1 MNTFDAYCRACR
13 AEGASR
19 IRAAL
24 VTEVR
29 SFFIAVQDLDAGID
43 EEKRGYVD
51 LYSLLRLAPVGT
63 DDEIT
68 RITRSASAAC
78 RHIAAHLR
86 ERILRED
93 VTTPHYKVREISAR
107 GVGWLSKRPGR
118 TVREKL
124 SGTNSM
130 LAVRRRPS
138 IDTGENR
145 LFMAFVRR
153 LDALIA
159 QKKELPGITLSP
171 AEEDFHAWVQRILHD
186 ETLQEIGA
194 WRNTPPNNTLLG
206 ERRYRIVWRNWRALQ
221 ELDALIAADDAHLDE
236 RITTMLLWRLARR
249 LGAAYGF
256 TQQPIRYHYR
266 KGRVL
271 SVLGHIDARNADG
284 TVRLRLHGCSVSV
297 TYRKKIYQLQ
307 VKDMRLIDMRGDAHA
322 VAPGGMD
329 ALAAMIAAR
338 LGCPRSASL
347 PEQAPPAEERR
358 PSAYVDLFAL
368 RPSYLTG
375 AGEAQQ
381 LSVRIMRQQFVRRG
395 AKHAY
400 VYDVP
405 VDEAA
410 SVRMRSEHARG
421 VDIRT
426 YSVVSCVNKKQ
437 DGDNQE
443 ENLLAILRRHVPA
456 DRICIPQPDAYSDF
470 SLRRLREALR
480 VRYGKEERMPR
491 SIAFLFE
498 ETRRPTFWRKFRFD
512 DFVLLVDCVQ
522 DRCTLTLVQGRK
534 DERVENALP
543 ESKGLVWERH
553 PTRQGEIRFDDGTDL
568 HTRCR
573 VALEKRG
580 VPSGDAVLDVVDV
593 DGLRAEQGRL
603 YIDFGMR
610 GYSLD
615 ESLEKDLL
623 LPKPGIKGIVQAFQ
637 TKYDVLLR
645 GRKVHVYVLT
655 DRLIC
660 DAPGAEQVSSP
671 ARVLEG
677 MRRYDE
683 LRHTMESYRR
693 THDAY
698 EELCLWHDHLPALG
712 IKRLYGVFDL
722 ISEEVDKV
730 VKPQLNK
737 EQEISIPHG
746 FTLPRGQREYRFGL
760 IMNSVSHDIT
770 HEAVVRHPSFPL
782 DADTECRLRLT
793 YTYGKDI
800 PYELVF
806 EPRDGGAPFRR
817 VEVRWEEAKA
827 RPLPGNMPT
836 FPQGAEDWNTLIHG
850 ATKKKS
856 DVDLL
861 GWLRRDLNR
870 AISLRTVIR
879 CKDCQKFSY
888 HEYDNRPNILAL
900 RMEIDGTPSVVR
912 IVDPKGVLEN
922 VRDGAFS
929 CLLTQ
934 ENRERYVI
942 DFHGEE
948 LVRGDAIIKD
958 VNVRGETR
966 TVRFF
971 KNNFLFEE
979 EWNNGRI
986 QGRVSFEISAKENRY
1001 KAINVAVEGDGCVF
1015 YTGTFPLREAVTHHL
1030 ASSIFFPLHTVFFNG
1045 RSFHAPAAPEAFRQ
1059 TMEQVAAELPGA
1071 FARLRNEKKPNQQM
1085 SGIFFRVICTLAP
1098 SVGRQFYEVI
1108 YDVLEHM
1115 PQIVDDDLGCA
1126 LSAYDTVEAQEL
1138 LGRLMASKSITS
1150 QRKIWILSRAAW
1162 KHEDFVRNAPSDI
1175 LIKYFE
1181 EAVGIVSQ
1189 KGGNERNMLKF
1200 LEYILGV
1207 FRLRERGDIE
1217 INRRLSLD
1225 NSYMRTLYHAVEE
1238 MIASGYRLPVSRI
1251 KFDVHQSA
1259 EYEKDRI
1266 DDFYYAL
1273 LVYITGDTGQGHI
1286 GITKIAEGE
1295 ED

>member
-1 MNTFDAYCRACR
+1 
-13 AEGASR
+13 
-19 IRAAL
+19 
-24 VTEVR
+24 VR

-51 LYSLLRLAPVGT
+51 LYAMLRLEPSGT

-68 RITRSASAAC
+68 RITRSAGAAC
-78 RHIAAHLR
+78 RHIAEHLR

-93 VTTPHYKVREISAR
+93 VMTPHYKVREVSAR
-107 GVGWLSKRPGR
+107 GIGWLSKRPGR

-130 LAVRRRPS
+130 LAVRRRPCV
-138 IDTGENR
+138 DTGENR

-171 AEEDFHAWVQRILHD
+171 EEEDFHAWMQRILHD
-186 ETLQEIGA
+186 EALQEIGA

-236 RITTMLLWRLARR
+236 RITTVLMWKLARR

-266 KGRVL
+266 QGRIL
-271 SVLGHIDARNADG
+271 SVLGRIDARNTNG
-284 TVRLRLHGCSVSV
+284 TIRLRLHGRSIIV

-307 VKDMRLIDMRGDAHA
+307 VKDMRLIDMQGDAHT

-329 ALAAMIAAR
+329 ALAAMIAVQ

-347 PEQAPPAEERR
+347 PEQAPPTEERR

-375 AGEAQQ
+375 AGEACQ
-381 LSVRIMRQQFVRRG
+381 LSVRIMRQKFVRRG
-395 AKHAY
+395 AKHT
-400 VYDVP
+400 YDYDIP

-410 SVRMRSEHARG
+410 SIHMRSAHARS
-421 VDIRT
+421 VAIRT
-426 YSVVSCVNKKQ
+426 YSVVSCVNEKDIASR
-437 DGDNQE
+437 DGDDRE
-443 ENLLAILRRHVPA
+443 GKLLAMLRRHIPA
-456 DRICIPQPDAYSDF
+456 DRICISLPDAYNEFD
-470 SLRRLREALR
+470 LRRLREALR
-480 VRYGKEERMPR
+480 VRSGKVDTMPR

-610 GYSLD
+610 GHSLD

-637 TKYDVLLR
+637 TKYDALLR

-660 DAPGAEQVSSP
+660 DEPGAVQTSAP

-683 LRHTMESYRR
+683 LLHTMESYRR
-693 THDAY
+693 TYDAH

-722 ISEEVDKV
+722 ISEQDNIS

-888 HEYDNRPNILAL
+888 HEYDNRSNILAL
-900 RMEIDGTPSVVR
+900 RTEIDGTPSVVR
-912 IVDPKGVLEN
+912 IVDTKGILEH

-929 CLLTQ
+929 CRL
-934 ENRERYVI
+934 ERARKERYVV

-948 LVRGDAIIKD
+948 LIRSGAIVKD
-958 VNVRGETR
+958 VDVRGETQ

-971 KNNFLFEE
+971 ENNFLFKED
-979 EWNNGRI
+979 WNNGSI
-986 QGRVSFEISAKENRY
+986 KGRVSFEISPKEGRY
-1001 KAINVAVEGDGCVF
+1001 KAINAVVEGDGCVF

-1030 ASSIFFPLHTVFFNG
+1030 APSIFFPLHTVFFNG
-1045 RSFHAPAAPEAFRQ
+1045 RSFHEPASPEEFRQ
-1059 TMEQVAAELPGA
+1059 IMEQVVAALPGA
-1071 FARLRNEKKPNQQM
+1071 FARLRNAKKANQQM

-1098 SVGRQFYEVI
+1098 SVGRQFYEII
-1108 YDVLEHM
+1108 YGVLEHV

-1126 LSAYDTVEAQEL
+1126 LSAYDTVEAKEL
-1138 LGRLMASKSITS
+1138 LERLMASKSITS

-1162 KHEDFVRNAPSDI
+1162 KHEDFVRNAPPDM
-1175 LIKYFE
+1175 LMKYFE
-1181 EAVGIVSQ
+1181 EAVDIVSQ

-1207 FRLRERGDIE
+1207 FRLRERGDTE
-1217 INRRLSLD
+1217 INRRLSL
-1225 NSYMRTLYHAVEE
+1225 NNPYMRRLYHAVEE
-1238 MIASGYRLPVSRI
+1238 MIAAGYRLPVSRI
-1251 KFDVHQSA
+1251 KFDVRQRT
-1259 EYEKDRI
+1259 EYEDERI

-1273 LVYITGDTGQGHI
+1273 LVYITGDTGQGDI
-1286 GITKIAEGE
+1286 RITKIAEGE

>member
-1 MNTFDAYCRACR
+1 MSSNVDRTAPLGSSS
-13 AEGASR
+13 E
-19 IRAAL
+19 
-24 VTEVR
+24 
-29 SFFIAVQDLDAGID
+29 AG
-43 EEKRGYVD
+43 
-51 LYSLLRLAPVGT
+51 S
-63 DDEIT
+63 
-68 RITRSASAAC
+68 
-78 RHIAAHLR
+78 
-86 ERILRED
+86 
-93 VTTPHYKVREISAR
+93 
-107 GVGWLSKRPGR
+107 
-118 TVREKL
+118 
-124 SGTNSM
+124 
-130 LAVRRRPS
+130 RPS
-138 IDTGENR
+138 D
-145 LFMAFVRR
+145 
-153 LDALIA
+153 LIA
-159 QKKELPGITLSP
+159 EL
-171 AEEDFHAWVQRILHD
+171 
-186 ETLQEIGA
+186 
-194 WRNTPPNNTLLG
+194 
-206 ERRYRIVWRNWRALQ
+206 
-221 ELDALIAADDAHLDE
+221 
-236 RITTMLLWRLARR
+236 
-249 LGAAYGF
+249 
-256 TQQPIRYHYR
+256 
-266 KGRVL
+266 
-271 SVLGHIDARNADG
+271 
-284 TVRLRLHGCSVSV
+284 
-297 TYRKKIYQLQ
+297 
-307 VKDMRLIDMRGDAHA
+307 
-322 VAPGGMD
+322 
-329 ALAAMIAAR
+329 IAAR